1 MERIETGMARLAKEI
16 DRPAPKPDESGCYEL
31 AFADGLVL
39 RAFAIPGRE
48 AVFEGPVAPVP
59 PATEMAD
66 ALCRT
71 MMQVMLARYREK
83 PGELYHDTEAH
94 ELVYSRHYMPGTAD
108 RLDFVAEA
116 ESFLTELAL
125 MRGRALG
132 TGGASGMGGLFSFKR
147 K

>member
-1 MERIETGMARLAKEI
+1 MEHIESGMARLAKEI
-16 DRPAPKPDESGCYEL
+16 DRPAPVPDGAGRYVL

-48 AVFEGPVAPVP
+48 VIFEGPVAPVP
-59 PATEMAD
+59 PALDQSD

-71 MMQVMLARYREK
+71 MLQVSLARYREK

-94 ELVYSRHYMPGTAD
+94 ELVYARHYMPGESE
-108 RLDFVAEA
+108 RLDFIAEA
-116 ESFLTELAL
+116 ESFLNELSL

-132 TGGASGMGGLFSFKR
+132 TGGSSGMGGMFSFR
-147 K
+147 R